1 MLHFTVR
8 LQEVYKRTQ
17 NDADIVS
24 VCPSAN
30 FNAENAWRV
39 LIMTNPNIFSGEG
52 TDTIAS
58 TPTRNSCETELI
70 LLKR

>member
-30 FNAENAWRV
+30 FNAENA
-39 LIMTNPNIFSGEG
+39 
-52 TDTIAS
+52 
-58 TPTRNSCETELI
+58 
-70 LLKR
+70 